1 MAVKGLWESEYQC
14 LDLIA
19 SGNTGM
25 ASQKEL
31 DLFDE
36 FLQLIGDSV
45 QVNGDEYDLYCGDKL
60 DSRAT
65 DIIGWWV
72 SMSETYPRLARM
84 ALDMLCIPAMSAECE
99 RVFSSSKLM
108 VTDRRNRLKDDIIE
122 AGECLRAWI
131 HNDVI

>member
-19 SGNTGM
+19 PGNTGM

-36 FLQLIGDSV
+36 FLQLTGDLV
-45 QVNGDEYDLYCGDKL
+45 QVNRDEYNFYYSDKL
-60 DSRAT
+60 DSWAT

-72 SMSETYPRLARM
+72 SILETY
-84 ALDMLCIPAMSAECE
+84 S
-99 RVFSSSKLM
+99 
-108 VTDRRNRLKDDIIE
+108 
-122 AGECLRAWI
+122 
-131 HNDVI
+131 